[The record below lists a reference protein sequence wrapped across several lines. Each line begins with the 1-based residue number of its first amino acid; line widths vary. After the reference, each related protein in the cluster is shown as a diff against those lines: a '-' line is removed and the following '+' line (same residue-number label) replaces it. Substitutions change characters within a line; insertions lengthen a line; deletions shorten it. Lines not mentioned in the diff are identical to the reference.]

1 MRHLLHL
8 ARAID
13 RLTAFVGK
21 AISWLAVGAVAV
33 TFAVVVM
40 RYGFEFGRIW
50 IQESYLWM
58 HAAVFMLAAAW
69 TLQEE
74 GHVRVDILYR
84 KFSPRRQCW
93 ADLLGVVFLLL
104 PSCALIL
111 IFSLPYVMDSWRLL
125 EGSREAGGIAAIF
138 ILKTII
144 PITAVLLSLQGVA
157 MAIHNAA
164 RIVGA
169 EPMPAK
175 DTTAFGKKRF
185 GE

>member
-1 MRHLLHL
+1 MKHLLPL

-13 RLTAFVGK
+13 RFIAAIGK
-21 AISWLAVGAVAV
+21 TVSWLAVGAVAV

-58 HAAVFMLAAAW
+58 HAAMFMLAAAW

-74 GHVRVDILYR
+74 GHVRVDIFYR
-84 KFSPRRQCW
+84 KFPPRRQCW
-93 ADLLGVVFLLL
+93 ADLIGVVFLLL
-104 PSCALIL
+104 PSCALIFW
-111 IFSLPYVMDSWRLL
+111 FSMPYVIDSWRLL
-125 EGSREAGGIAAIF
+125 EGSREAGGIPAIF
-138 ILKTII
+138 VLKTII
-144 PITAVLLSLQGVA
+144 PVTAALLSLQGVS

-169 EPMPAK
+169 EPIPPRGDNARK
-175 DTTAFGKKRF
+175 EVAAD
-185 GE
+185 E